1 MSKQLTVQELINE
14 LSKFNPEAVLIHG
27 NEADILTA
35 SFSWDSTDIL
45 PQHRNIEN
53 EKRNTQYVIMSL
65 YRIGTTH
72 PGNCDQIYF
81 QDF

>member
-14 LSKFNPEAVLIHG
+14 LSKFNPNAVLILG
-27 NEADILTA
+27 NEADVLTA
-35 SFSWDSTDIL
+35 SFSWDGLDDLSL
-45 PQHRNIEN
+45 PRNINN
-53 EKRNTQYVIMSL
+53 EKLAANHVTLILRK
-65 YRIGTTH
+65 IGTTH

>member
-14 LSKFNPEAVLIHG
+14 LSKFNPNAVLILG
-27 NEADILTA
+27 NEADVLTA
-35 SFSWDSTDIL
+35 SFSWDGLDDSSL
-45 PQHRNIEN
+45 PRNINN
-53 EKRNTQYVIMSL
+53 EKLTANHVTLIL
-65 YRIGTTH
+65 HKIGTTY